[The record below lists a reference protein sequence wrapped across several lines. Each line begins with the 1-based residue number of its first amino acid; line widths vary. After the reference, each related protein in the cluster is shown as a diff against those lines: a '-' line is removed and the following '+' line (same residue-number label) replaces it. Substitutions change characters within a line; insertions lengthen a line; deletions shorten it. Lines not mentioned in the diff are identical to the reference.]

1 VRFAVSTAELQ
12 TNKTRVGVG
21 IMKQHTETM
30 VIEKDVA
37 TMVTSAAG
45 AADSA
50 FDDGAAANAEDDGA
64 SVEMEEK
71 VADGVT
77 FHSKVSADS
86 STSSRIDVSYFFS
99 LDAGLGGGSVH
110 SPVESYL

>member
-1 VRFAVSTAELQ
+1 LFAFSEVRFAVSTAELQ

-37 TMVTSAAG
+37 TMVTSAAS

-50 FDDGAAANAEDDGA
+50 FDDGAGANAEDDGA

-86 STSSRIDVSYFFS
+86 SAGLGVNTGFVSYFYF
-99 LDAGLGGGSVH
+99 
-110 SPVESYL
+110 YFFF